1 VSRRRVVFVHGAL
14 VRDGAWWWHRTAEV
28 LAAQGI
34 SSVAPL
40 LPSCGETGQ
49 TPGKDGPGFIDDVVS
64 VRAEL
69 AAADEP
75 LVVVAHS
82 YGGCVVSE
90 AADGLAQVER
100 LVFVSS
106 VLPLPGES
114 LSSFAE
120 GPPPP
125 WIDLRLDEGTFA
137 LRSEYAREHY
147 LQDCP
152 DDVLA
157 PAIERL
163 VPQTLAVSAT
173 PVKSAAWQAITS
185 TYVVCAD
192 DRGSLAD
199 WQRARAER
207 ADEVVELE
215 AGHHPFL
222 SMPEAMA
229 ELVMSR

>member
-1 VSRRRVVFVHGAL
+1 VRVVFVHGAL

-40 LPSCGETGQ
+40 LPSCGETGL
-49 TPGKDGPGFIDDVVS
+49 TPGHDGPGLTDDVVS

-69 AAADEP
+69 AASDEP
-75 LVVVAHS
+75 VVVVAHS
-82 YGGCVVSE
+82 YAGCVVSE
-90 AADGLAQVER
+90 AAAGLAQVER
-100 LVFVSS
+100 LVFVTS

-114 LSSFAE
+114 LSSFADG

-125 WIDLRLDEGTFA
+125 WIDVRLDEGTFA
-137 LRSEYAREHY
+137 LKPDYAQAHY
-147 LQDCP
+147 LHDCP
-152 DDVLA
+152 DEVVG

-163 VPQTLAVSAT
+163 VPQTLSVSVT
-173 PVKSAAWQAITS
+173 PVKFAAWQAIPS
-185 TYVVCAD
+185 TYVVCAED
-192 DRGSLAD
+192 LGSPAD

-207 ADEVVELE
+207 AERVVELP

-222 SMPEAMA
+222 SAPRAMA
-229 ELVMSR
+229 DLVLAR

>member
-1 VSRRRVVFVHGAL
+1 
-14 VRDGAWWWHRTAEV
+14 V
-28 LAAQGI
+28 LATQGI

-40 LPSCGETGQ
+40 LPSCGETGIA
-49 TPGKDGPGFIDDVVS
+49 PGPAGPGFADDVVS

-69 AAADEP
+69 AAIDER

-82 YGGCVVSE
+82 YAGCVVSE
-90 AADGLAQVER
+90 ACAGLAQVEQ

-114 LSSFAE
+114 LSSFAD

-137 LRSEYAREHY
+137 LKPEFAREHY

-152 DDVLA
+152 DDVVT
-157 PAIERL
+157 PALERL
-163 VPQTLAVSAT
+163 VPQTVSVSST
-173 PVKSAAWQAITS
+173 PVKAAAWQAIPS

-192 DRGSLAD
+192 DKGTPPQ

-207 ADEVVELE
+207 ADTVVELN

-222 SMPEAMA
+222 SMPAAMA
-229 ELVMSR
+229 GLVADLVLAR